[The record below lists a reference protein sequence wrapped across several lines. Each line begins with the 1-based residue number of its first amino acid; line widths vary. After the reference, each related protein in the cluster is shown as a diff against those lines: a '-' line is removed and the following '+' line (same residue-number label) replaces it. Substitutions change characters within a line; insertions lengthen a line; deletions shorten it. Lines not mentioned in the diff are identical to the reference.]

1 MIDLLWYVSVF
12 VIGYFIGSYLSASK
26 YERLDWHTMK
36 WNPDCLGFRKVP
48 DGTKILKG
56 EKAVLCVTLE
66 TSMLEPGQALLVHHG
81 EEDNSD

>member
-1 MIDLLWYVSVF
+1 MIDLFFYIVVF
-12 VIGYFIGSYLSASK
+12 TIGYFVGSFLSASK

-36 WNPDCLGFRKVP
+36 WNSDCLGFRKVP

-81 EEDNSD
+81 EDDND